1 MCAWSQRT
9 GARSSCW
16 SGLLY
21 AEALGPPPSTACLP
35 TSCSP
40 TTHQPSQSQWE
51 QGRSSQDLSLRS
63 SAPSVTN
70 KRMMMGSPCDGNWEL
85 SQVCQSP
92 VGGSGPAESCCAE
105 LPCQWDTACTTL
117 PCHCPSR
124 EEAEELV
131 LILLSNPFLPPCSC
145 SVPSLHLW
153 AIAPCSSWGWR
164 QQGGD
169 LHPQYE
175 GYF

>member
-1 MCAWSQRT
+1 MP
-9 GARSSCW
+9 GARGLQRGPHAGLGFFMQKLWGHCHPLHVCQPHVPPQHTSLLNP
-16 SGLLY
+16 SGNR
-21 AEALGPPPSTACLP
+21 AGPAQICPSGPLHPVLQTR
-35 TSCSP
+35 
-40 TTHQPSQSQWE
+40 E
-51 QGRSSQDLSLRS
+51 
-63 SAPSVTN
+63 
-70 KRMMMGSPCDGNWEL
+70 CDGNWEL

-145 SVPSLHLW
+145 SVPSLCLW